1 MTLYKFSKVI
11 LLLIFVVQIVSCSTE
26 SKPEFNEVKESLL
39 KNINIY
45 EELSQKSLDL
55 GVDRINL
62 TDVYPKGSISTLE
75 LQWFHKRFEVLGLD
89 VGLQVYKT
97 KDKKRVVEFIYWSTG
112 IVSRGEVV
120 IITRS
125 EVNLNEI
132 DFYRK
137 KIADNEMKC
146 KLVKSEWS
154 VCYL

>member
-26 SKPEFNEVKESLL
+26 SKPEFNEV
-39 KNINIY
+39 N